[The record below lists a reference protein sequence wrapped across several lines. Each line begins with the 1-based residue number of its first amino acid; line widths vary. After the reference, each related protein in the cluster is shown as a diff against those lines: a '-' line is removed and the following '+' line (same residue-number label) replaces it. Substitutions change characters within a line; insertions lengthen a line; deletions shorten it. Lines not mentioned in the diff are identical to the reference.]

1 MAHPPLDRFTPD
13 WLFAQQC
20 TFMFGSQSPDDLPR
34 GTLPEV
40 AFVGRSNVGKS
51 SLINLLTGRRAL
63 ARASNTPGRTRQIN
77 FFELGPERAG
87 YLRLVDLPGYGY
99 AKMSKTDHAR
109 WERLMLSYLVD
120 RAALR
125 VVMLLVDGRHG
136 FKELDRMMMGML
148 DVHAVPYRVVLT
160 KHDKMGPKAETEALV
175 FSIRSQLQNHPAA
188 IPEPLLTS
196 ATTRYGQD
204 EIRASIAALL
214 TPEGDSE

>member
-1 MAHPPLDRFTPD
+1 MASPPLDRFTPD
-13 WLFAQQC
+13 WLFAQRC
-20 TFMFGSQSPDDLPR
+20 EFMFGSQSPDDLPE

-51 SLINLLTGRRAL
+51 SLINFLTGRKAL

-77 FFELGPERAG
+77 FFDLSG

-99 AKMSKTDHAR
+99 AKMSKTDHSR

-125 VVMLLVDGRHG
+125 VVMLLIDGRHG
-136 FKELDRMMMGML
+136 FKELDRMMMKML

-160 KHDKMGPKAETEALV
+160 KQDKMGPKAETEALIY
-175 FSIRSQLQNHPAA
+175 SIRTQLQNHPAA

-196 ATTRYGQD
+196 ANTRFGQD
-204 EIRASIAALL
+204 ELRAAIASLL
-214 TPEGDSE
+214 TLEGNQL